1 VALALGDTTMGV
13 APWIVE
19 KLKAWSDPPKLGPV
33 FTNSKS
39 LRTVMIYL
47 ATNTIGTAAWF
58 YRGLNEDFGTPDGRV
73 TVPTGFITSPPK

>member
-1 VALALGDTTMGV
+1 LDYNGEHRNKPQTVALALGDTTMGV

-39 LRTVMIYL
+39 LRT
-47 ATNTIGTAAWF
+47 
-58 YRGLNEDFGTPDGRV
+58 
-73 TVPTGFITSPPK
+73 